1 MKKSKVLVA
10 LLLAFTLI
18 FTMALAGCGGANDK
32 KEEAPAEEAA
42 EEPAEEA
49 EEEAPA
55 EEATEEEATEE
66 EAEPEVVEPD
76 IDYEAKGQIIYGSS
90 TEIGG
95 DLGNAWWTN
104 NATDAM
110 IRRIIDDYDVITSDQ
125 GGEYIPNATV
135 VNSIDSVVNE
145 DGTKTFT
152 VKINEGLKYNNGD
165 DITAKD
171 YVAYA
176 LVAYSPAV
184 KEAQGKVASDTVVGA
199 AEYQNGEAKTLSGV
213 RLIDDYTYSIQ
224 ISADYIPYYFDSTYA
239 SLKPLALKM
248 YASAPLEVKDD
259 GEGVYLDGGELVA
272 SEVDAA
278 RYIYA
283 DRISAGPYMLADL
296 DLSSLSA
303 KLVLNPNYNGNFEG
317 VKPTI
322 NQIIIVKAEEET
334 QIDRLKTGG
343 IDFLSTLT
351 DGNEVNAAL
360 DLEDQGLVRTV
371 SYERNGYGKLMFQC
385 DFGPTQF
392 KEVRHAVA
400 YLLDRNEFANQFCQ
414 GFGSVVDG
422 PYGLSMWMYKDA
434 KEELA
439 TSLNKYSYSVESAVE
454 ELKAGGWVLNADGS
468 DYVDGS
474 GELRYKEVTAEE
486 AGDYVHNVTL
496 DDGRILMPLHIEW
509 SSSEGNPVSELLA
522 VMLAN
527 GDQVKEAGLQITQNV
542 MSFDDLLNYMYR
554 DASVG
559 DQYGVKTY
567 GMYNLA
573 TNFDAAYDQSYQFVT
588 AESNP
593 KYYEEGYN
601 VNFTDNARLD
611 QLSMDMVYG
620 VEAGDDEAYLKTWV
634 EFIKEWNDYLPEVP
648 LYSNVYY
655 DAMASKIEGVECNSL
670 FNFEKAVVYGTVND

>member
-1 MKKSKVLVA
+1 MKKTRVLVA
-10 LLLAFTLI
+10 LLLI
-18 FTMALAGCGGANDK
+18 FTMVFAVALTGCGQ
-32 KEEAPAEEAA
+32 KEKPAEQPAEET
-42 EEPAEEA
+42 EEPAEE
-49 EEEAPA
+49 E
-55 EEATEEEATEE
+55 TEEPTEE
-66 EAEPEVVEPD
+66 EAEEPVEEEPEEVQPD
-76 IDYEAKGQIIYGSS
+76 IDYDAKGQIIYGST
-90 TEIGG
+90 TELSG

-104 NATDAM
+104 NASDKM
-110 IRRIIDDYDVITSDQ
+110 VRDLINDYAVIVSNQ
-125 GGEYIPNATV
+125 GGEFVPNATV
-135 VNSIDSVVNE
+135 VKDITSEMNE
-145 DGTKTFT
+145 DGSKTFT
-152 VKINEGLKYNNGD
+152 VTINEGLTYNNGD
-165 DITAKD
+165 PITAKD

-184 KEAQGKVASDTVVGA
+184 KEAGGKVSTETVVGA
-199 AEYQNGEAKTLSGV
+199 TEYQAGEAQVLSGV
-213 RLIDDYTYSIQ
+213 RLVDDYTYSIQ
-224 ISADYIPYYFDSTYA
+224 ISADKIPYYFDSTYA
-239 SLKPLALKM
+239 SLSPLALKM

-259 GEGVYLDGGELVA
+259 GEGAYLDGGSLVA

-283 DRISAGPYMLADL
+283 DRISAGPYQLADL
-296 DLSSLSA
+296 DLASLSA
-303 KLVLNPNYNGNFEG
+303 KLVLNPNYAGNFEG

-322 NQIIIVKAEEET
+322 NQIIVVKANQET
-334 QIDRLKTGG
+334 MIDQLKTGG

-351 DGNEVNAAL
+351 DGDQVNAAL

-392 KEVRHAVA
+392 KEVRHAIA

-422 PYGLSMWMYKDA
+422 PYGLAMWMYKES
-434 KEELA
+434 KEDLA
-439 TSLNKYSYSVESAVE
+439 ANLNKYSYSLESAVE
-454 ELKAGGWVLNADGS
+454 ELKNGGWVLNKDGS

-474 GELRYKEVTAEE
+474 GEVRYKEVTAEE
-486 AGDYVHNVTL
+486 AGDYAHNVTL

-509 SSSEGNPVSELLA
+509 ASSEGNSVSELLA

-527 GDQVKEAGLQITQNV
+527 GDQTKQAGVEIVQNV
-542 MSFDDLLNYMYR
+542 MTFADLLNYMYR

-573 TNFDAAYDQSYQFVT
+573 TNFTAAYDQSYSWVT
-588 AESNP
+588 ATSNP
-593 KYYEEGYN
+593 EYYAEGYN
-601 VNFTDNARLD
+601 SNFTDNEKLD

-620 VEAGDDEAYLKTWV
+620 VEAGDDAAYLATWV

-655 DAMASKIEGVECNSL
+655 DAMASKIEGIECNSL
-670 FNFEKAVVYGTVND
+670 FDFDQAVVYGSVND

>member
-1 MKKSKVLVA
+1 MKKAKVLVA
-10 LLLAFTLI
+10 LLLVLTLVMS
-18 FTMALAGCGGANDK
+18 MALTGCGQ
-32 KEEAPAEEAA
+32 KEEPKPEEEAEEAGEEEAGEEEAA
-42 EEPAEEA
+42 EEEA
-49 EEEAPA
+49 A
-55 EEATEEEATEE
+55 EE

-76 IDYEAKGQIIYGSS
+76 IDYDAKGQVIYGSS

-110 IRRIIDDYDVITSDQ
+110 LRELINDYSVIVSDQ
-125 GGEYIPNATV
+125 GGEFVQNATV
-135 VNSIDSVVNE
+135 VKNIESAENE

-152 VKINEGLKYNNGD
+152 VTINEGLVYNNGD
-165 DITAKD
+165 PINAKD

-184 KEAQGKVASDTVVGA
+184 KEAGGKVTASTVVGA
-199 AEYQNGEAKTLSGV
+199 AEYQAGEAKAISGI

-224 ISADYIPYYFDSTYA
+224 ISADYLPYYFDSTYA
-239 SLKPLALKM
+239 SLSPLALKM

-259 GEGVYLDGGELVA
+259 GEGAYLDGGELVA

-283 DRISAGPYMLADL
+283 DRISAGPYQVADIDLA
-296 DLSSLSA
+296 SLSA
-303 KLVLNPNYNGNFEG
+303 KLVLNPNYAGNFEG

-322 NQIIIVKAEEET
+322 NQIIVVKANEDT
-334 QIDRLKTGG
+334 QIDLLKTGG

-351 DGNEVNAAL
+351 DGDEVNAAL
-360 DLEDQGLVRTV
+360 DLEDQGIVRTV
-371 SYERNGYGKLMFQC
+371 NYERNGYGKLMFQC

-439 TSLNKYSYSVESAVE
+439 SSLNKYSYSVESAVE

-474 GELRYKEVTAEE
+474 GELRHKEVTAEE
-486 AGDYVHNVTL
+486 AGDYAHNITL
-496 DDGRILMPLHIEW
+496 DDGRILMPLVIEW

-527 GDQVKEAGLQITQNV
+527 GDQVKEAGLKINQNV

-554 DASVG
+554 DASSG

-573 TNFDAAYDQSYQFVT
+573 TNFTAAYDQSYGWVT
-588 AESNP
+588 ATSNP
-593 KYYEEGYN
+593 EYYAEGYN
-601 VNFTDNARLD
+601 TNFTDDELLD
-611 QLSMDMVYG
+611 KLSMDMVYG
-620 VEAGDDEAYLKTWV
+620 VEAGDDEAYLRVWV
-634 EFIKEWNDYLPEVP
+634 DFIKEWNDYLPEVP

-655 DAMASKIEGVECNSL
+655 DAMASKISGIECNSL
-670 FNFEKAVVYGTVND
+670 FGFQKAVVYGTVTD